1 MIFVGRHPPLR
12 TDELEAALLVAVIFA
27 KDGIYVVGGR
37 KGNGRREKGKK
48 KTRLGNIYDTIDV
61 KWRGRV

>member
-27 KDGIYVVGGR
+27 KDGIYVVGGKRETVEEKKGR
-37 KGNGRREKGKK
+37 KKRDWG
-48 KTRLGNIYDTIDV
+48 IFMIQ
-61 KWRGRV
+61 

>member
-27 KDGIYVVGGR
+27 KDGIYVVGGERETVEEKKGR
-37 KGNGRREKGKK
+37 KKRDWG
-48 KTRLGNIYDTIDV
+48 IFMIQ
-61 KWRGRV
+61 